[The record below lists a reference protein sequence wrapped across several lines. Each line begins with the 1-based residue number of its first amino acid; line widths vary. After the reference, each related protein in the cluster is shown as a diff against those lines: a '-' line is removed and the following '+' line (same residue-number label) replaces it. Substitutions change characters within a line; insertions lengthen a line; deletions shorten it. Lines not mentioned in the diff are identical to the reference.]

1 MKKCIQIFSDGS
13 ITFILDNSV
22 NFKKIK
28 VFEKDHKNSFLKEKK
43 TFYVKTSDYL
53 SAYKNK
59 YL

>member
-1 MKKCIQIFSDGS
+1 MKKYIKIFSDGS

-28 VFEKDHKNSFLKEKK
+28 VYEKDHKNSFFKEKK
-43 TFYVKTSDYL
+43 TFHVKPSDYL
-53 SAYKNK
+53 SIYKNK